1 MTAKSLL
8 GLEDHLYQLERHS
21 TRQVKQLQE
30 EQRVLEHASDYAGGS
45 SNASKGEDLAALGDR
60 LLDMH
65 SDVKAMQQDMYELQK
80 EHDSFVK
87 VRGGTRPSSVSGI

>member
-30 EQRVLEHASDYAGGS
+30 EQRVLEHASDYAGGA

-87 VRGGTRPSSVSGI
+87 VCWGTLPSSVSGI